1 MDRSKPR
8 PSDRT
13 HPATSKP
20 LSPTLIDYEIRALGG
35 TTTAFDTMPE
45 EVQKTKASIPTQD
58 RIMELT
64 LENERLRREI
74 EYYKTLAKEALHP
87 VMAFVQIHVRG
98 LYSAVGKF
106 NANSPTYN
114 SKLKKQDIMVG
125 WVRKRKE

>member
-8 PSDRT
+8 PPDRT
-13 HPATSKP
+13 HPVTSKP

-45 EVQKTKASIPTQD
+45 EVQKTKALIPPED

-64 LENERLRREI
+64 LENGRLGREI
-74 EYYKTLAKEALHP
+74 EYYETLAKEVLHP
-87 VMAFVQIHVRG
+87 VMALVQIHVRV

-106 NANSPTYN
+106 NANFPTHN
-114 SKLKKQDIMVG
+114 ARLKKSDMTEEI
-125 WVRKRKE
+125 